1 MKSKRIRIL
10 LIVLAVLLIGFIAF
24 RIIISRIE
32 ANLSKLTDM
41 PIRSVDLN
49 AVEDGTYTGTYSAF
63 PVSAEVQVAVK
74 DHVITG
80 IELVKHTHGQ
90 GSEAE
95 AIPKMVVAAQ
105 SLQVDAVA
113 GATYSSKVILKA
125 IEDALIPE
133 GTDSGK

>member
-10 LIVLAVLLIGFIAF
+10 LLVLAVLLIGFIAF
-24 RIIISRIE
+24 RIIFSRIE
-32 ANLSKLTDM
+32 GNLAALKNM
-41 PIRSVDLN
+41 AVASVDLGRIN
-49 AVEDGTYTGTYSAF
+49 DGSYTGNYSVF
-63 PVSAEVQVAVK
+63 PVSATVRVTVR
-74 DHVITG
+74 DHVLTG

-95 AIPKMVVAAQ
+95 AIPEMVVAAQ